1 MLHAQ
6 SPAARRLAA
15 MGSNVPAKG
24 YRNGGLIDGPGD
36 GTSDSI
42 DIKASKGEFMLPAD
56 TTRKVGVKRLN
67 DLIERTHAPSGRAK
81 KAGHYADGGLV
92 TDDDERRRNSFG
104 DAAAA
109 AQNPNVQQIAAPP
122 APSPAAPA
130 PTAAAAALA
139 PSSVGQP
146 AGNALANQIPMD
158 TDKQAPKPDGSMDN
172 VFNTDTGRNLQAI
185 ASSVGGLGGALP
197 AVAKTGGVI
206 SSLLSRGLSSVEGA
220 SAATIGAAS
229 TPAMAGMIPWP
240 GESKPLASN
249 PESSGRV
256 IPEPTANATPPSA
269 AQVAPPSN
277 WDRSG
282 MTNAQVGQA
291 NPDGRV
297 RMERLADGSTSFSGG
312 NVSGPVSY
320 TNERGSA
327 VEGAGMRGDGFGGFR
342 VSPGGAQ
349 VSLGPNGSYVYPSDA
364 GQPTAGAAT
373 TPSSAQPGG
382 QQAARSTEAAA
393 GAQSATQRS
402 PVGMTVDQAQREGLV
417 GQRVG
422 YNPAFDQRLQG
433 GAPGQAGQ
441 TETPQFVE
449 PQVANSTNDYS
460 ARKRLENLATSA
472 SSITNTTKWGGRG
485 AENNP
490 TARAYRAALDNDL
503 ALQSE
508 QPRAAQA
515 TLQAN
520 AGLQREGIQQAG
532 ANQREGMRTSVDRG
546 RLALE
551 QMAAAERS
559 RGAARLEAAQEAVAQ
574 ADTPEKQRS
583 AQSRLLALMGKPE
596 STKDRFVT
604 AGGGTYVQDG
614 QTVKDPV
621 TIYDSV
627 TQQWL
632 RPPSSSQ
639 PNTPPAK
646 DKLVNGKIY
655 NLPDGRSMRWNGSG
669 FVPVN

>member
-1 MLHAQ
+1 
-6 SPAARRLAA
+6 
-15 MGSNVPAKG
+15 
-24 YRNGGLIDGPGD
+24 
-36 GTSDSI
+36 
-42 DIKASKGEFMLPAD
+42 MLPAD

-92 TDDDERRRNSFG
+92 MADEERRRKSFG

-109 AQNPNVQQIAAPP
+109 AQDSNVQQIAAPA

-139 PSSVGQP
+139 PSSVGQA

-197 AVAKTGGVI
+197 AVAKTGGAI
-206 SSLLSRGLSSVEGA
+206 SSLLSRGLSSVQGA
-220 SAATIGAAS
+220 SAATIGAAR
-229 TPAMAGMIPWP
+229 TPAMAGMMPGP
-240 GESKPLASN
+240 GESKSLSSN

-256 IPEPTANATPPSA
+256 IPEPDANAFPPSA
-269 AQVAPPSN
+269 AQVAPPTN

-282 MTNAQVGQA
+282 LTNAQVGQA

-349 VSLGPNGSYVYPSDA
+349 VSLGPNGSYAYASDG
-364 GQPTAGAAT
+364 GQSGSGSAT
-373 TPSSAQPGG
+373 TSSIARQDG
-382 QQAARSTEAAA
+382 QQAARNTDAAA
-393 GAQSATQRS
+393 GALPTTQRN
-402 PVGMTVDQAQREGLV
+402 PVGMTVEQAQREGLI

-433 GAPGQAGQ
+433 GAPGQTGQ
-441 TETPQFVE
+441 NETPQFAE

-472 SSITNTTKWGGRG
+472 SSITNTAKWGGRG
-485 AENNP
+485 AENNAA
-490 TARAYRAALDNDL
+490 ARAYRAAFDNDL

-532 ANQREGMRTSVDRG
+532 ANQREAMRNSVDRG

-551 QMAAAERS
+551 QSDAAARS
-559 RGAARLEAAQEAVAQ
+559 RGAARLEAAQDAVAQ
-574 ADTPEKQRS
+574 ADTAEKQRS
-583 AQSRLLALMGKPE
+583 AQGRLLALMGKPE

-614 QTVKDPV
+614 QTVKEP
-621 TIYDSV
+621 TSIYDSARE
-627 TQQWL
+627 QWL
-632 RPPSSSQ
+632 RPPAQ
-639 PNTPPAK
+639 TQAAPPPK
-646 DKLVNGKIY
+646 EQLVKGNMY
-655 NLPDGRSMRWNGSG
+655 TLPDGRYMRWNGKG
-669 FVPVN
+669 FVPGN